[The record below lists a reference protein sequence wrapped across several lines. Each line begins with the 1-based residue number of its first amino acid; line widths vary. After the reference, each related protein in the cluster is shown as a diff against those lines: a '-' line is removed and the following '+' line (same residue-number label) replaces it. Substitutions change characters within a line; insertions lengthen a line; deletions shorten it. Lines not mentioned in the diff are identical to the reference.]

1 MRTVFTL
8 NPIKVNIISIR
19 NAIKKTI
26 IFIGVVPKD
35 VRNELT
41 KIESSGKHNSNNIIL
56 NKFYGKHWDVKLG
69 LKKSLINKTGGDE
82 FSFDDNQV
90 DLDEIQVDN
99 MISEIA
105 EDVDTES
112 EVAQLK
118 NRIKP
123 ANISETRKQLH
134 EQIQSVQDNI
144 ITLDELEEIDDV
156 DEAPLPSIDLSI
168 SKEKRVSQI
177 TETEGA
183 VKIKFIFADPYISIY
198 PEDKILEFKKKL
210 YTVLEI
216 PIFRQHIWYVYQGR
230 TYPLN
235 YSVFDND
242 SLLYINIQG
251 MLIKYND
258 VTNPPQLIENIPV
271 NTRYYQK
278 KAYLKVVT
286 NDTFSILDEFYHN
299 YGVTEYNLLD
309 LDDFVNPSRKI
320 LTEVINDSYQLE
332 LIYYSFIIVCY
343 YTFYNTYQ

>member
-1 MRTVFTL
+1 MSTVFTL

-144 ITLDELEEIDDV
+144 ITLDELEELSTNYSDESWSIYV
-156 DEAPLPSIDLSI
+156 D
-168 SKEKRVSQI
+168 
-177 TETEGA
+177 
-183 VKIKFIFADPYISIY
+183 KIKD
-198 PEDKILEFKKKL
+198 
-210 YTVLEI
+210 TVT
-216 PIFRQHIWYVYQGR
+216 Q
-230 TYPLN
+230 
-235 YSVFDND
+235 
-242 SLLYINIQG
+242 
-251 MLIKYND
+251 
-258 VTNPPQLIENIPV
+258 
-271 NTRYYQK
+271 
-278 KAYLKVVT
+278 T
-286 NDTFSILDEFYHN
+286 ND
-299 YGVTEYNLLD
+299 
-309 LDDFVNPSRKI
+309 
-320 LTEVINDSYQLE
+320 
-332 LIYYSFIIVCY
+332 
-343 YTFYNTYQ
+343 